1 MLDPRNFLRRGF
13 GAGSLSITVQF
24 FAVFGFLFL
33 ALPYLQLV
41 LGFSPIKA
49 AAALLP
55 MAVLVIPLSRV
66 SPLLAARLGVR
77 VAGAAGLGSMAVG
90 LAIFATMDVGTSYWH
105 FLLGLVPFGAG
116 IALAGA
122 PATTAII
129 ASLPAEKQ
137 GVASAVN
144 DVSRELGGALGIAV
158 LGSLFNAAYR
168 SSMSDATRI
177 APARCRR
184 AGALVPGRR
193 RAGRKRSRRQWSELI
208 TQAQTAFMDSLS
220 RGLGAGA
227 IALVLGAIFVA
238 FRAPGRA
245 ESTANAGVAAHSGS
259 ETPSLA

>member
-1 MLDPRNFLRRGF
+1 M
-13 GAGSLSITVQF
+13 
-24 FAVFGFLFL
+24 
-33 ALPYLQLV
+33 
-41 LGFSPIKA
+41 
-49 AAALLP
+49 
-55 MAVLVIPLSRV
+55 IPLSRV

-77 VAGAAGLGSMAVG
+77 VAGAAGLMSMAVG
-90 LAIFATMDVGTSYWH
+90 LAIFATMDGGSSYWH

-168 SSMSDATRI
+168 SSMSDAT
-177 APARCRR
+177 ASLPPA
-184 AGALVPGRR
+184 AGEQA
-193 RAGRKRSRRQWSELI
+193 RSSLAAAEQVGSGLGASGAELI
-208 TQAQTAFMDSLS
+208 TQAQTAFMDGLS

-227 IALVLGAIFVA
+227 IVLVLGAIFVA
-238 FRAPGRA
+238 LRAPGRA
-245 ESTANAGVAAHSGS
+245 ESTANAGVAAHPGS

>member
-1 MLDPRNFLRRGF
+1 
-13 GAGSLSITVQF
+13 
-24 FAVFGFLFL
+24 VFGFLFL

-41 LGFSPIKA
+41 LGFSPLRA

-55 MAVLVIPLSRV
+55 MALLVIPLSRV

-77 VAGAAGLGSMAVG
+77 VAGAAGLTSMALG
-90 LAIFATMDVGTSYWH
+90 LAIFATMDVSTSYWH

-168 SSMSDATRI
+168 SSMTEAT
-177 APARCRR
+177 ASLP
-184 AGALVPGRR
+184 AGAADG
-193 RAGRKRSRRQWSELI
+193 AGSSLAAAEQIGARLGAGGDQLI
-208 TQAQTAFMDSLS
+208 AHAQTAYMDGLS
-220 RGLGAGA
+220 RGLGVGA
-227 IALVLGAIFVA
+227 LALALGAIFVA
-238 FRAPGRA
+238 LRAPGRA
-245 ESTANAGVAAHSGS
+245 ESTANAGVAAHPGS
-259 ETPSLA
+259 EEPALA